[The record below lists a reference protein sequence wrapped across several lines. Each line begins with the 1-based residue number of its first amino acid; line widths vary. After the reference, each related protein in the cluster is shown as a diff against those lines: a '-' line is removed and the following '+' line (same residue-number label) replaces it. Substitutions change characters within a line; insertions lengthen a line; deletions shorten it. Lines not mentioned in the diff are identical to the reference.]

1 MDIQALGAVTLQ
13 LGKPG
18 FAAGTTTTYTI
29 TTAFNFSIKG
39 KTYTK
44 SAASN
49 AAQPATDVVT
59 GAAFLPVAANKE
71 CVFLYGVGSDGTV
84 KVVQGSIVNNGTAG
98 SSISTVPD
106 DFCPFAYLK
115 IEVAVG
121 GTTFTL
127 GSSNSSGVSGV
138 TYTRQDLTSLPDRLV
153 S

>member
-29 TTAFNFSIKG
+29 GATFTYCIKG
-39 KTYTK
+39 KTYSKTN
-44 SAASN
+44 ASN
-49 AAQPATDVVT
+49 ATQPSTDAVT
-59 GAAFLPVAANKE
+59 GAAFLPVAAGKE
-71 CVFLYGVGSDGTV
+71 CVFLYGVNAAGTV
-84 KVVQGSIVNNGTAG
+84 AVVQGSIVNNGTAG

-106 DFCPFAYLK
+106 DFAPFAYLK
-115 IEVAVG
+115 IEVATG

>member
-18 FAAGTTTTYTI
+18 FAAGTGTAYTI
-29 TTAFNFSIKG
+29 TTTFNYCIKG
-39 KTYTK
+39 KTYSKTN
-44 SAASN
+44 ASN
-49 AAQPATDVVT
+49 AAQPSTDAVT
-59 GAAFLPVAANKE
+59 GVAFLPVAAGKE
-71 CVFLYGVGSDGTV
+71 CVFLYGVDSGATV

-106 DFCPFAYLK
+106 DFAPFAYLK
-115 IEVAVG
+115 IEVATG

-127 GSSNSSGVSGV
+127 GISNSSGVSGV